1 MNPQNP
7 APVIEKKDESSTA
20 TEQSTAKAEKPVSG
34 IENPALEDA
43 IQHFYAVEAVWQAC
57 RWMEGPRKTR
67 ERAINLLGNSQN
79 VQNVQVKLVNDV
91 QQFYNSSKHDTA
103 AFQQLLSLHG
113 ISPEVVSEAL
123 KRRSAN
129 QNGDLSTKQP
139 ENSGTGSGTGFG
151 DNTNK
156 KNDGSAASFQQPGKD
171 LEGSEAEKM
180 TAEQRST

>member
-1 MNPQNP
+1 MQM
-7 APVIEKKDESSTA
+7 EK
-20 TEQSTAKAEKPVSG
+20 
-34 IENPALEDA
+34 
-43 IQHFYAVEAVWQAC
+43 
-57 RWMEGPRKTR
+57 RPRKTR
-67 ERAINLLGNSQN
+67 QRAKNLLGNSQN
-79 VQNVQVKLVNDV
+79 VQVQLVNDV

-129 QNGDLSTKQP
+129 QNGEMSTKQP
-139 ENSGTGSGTGFG
+139 QNTGTGSGTGFG

-156 KNDGSAASFQQPGKD
+156 ENDSSAAKSQQPGKD